1 MSSPCWL
8 RGDEGPGP
16 GTSGN
21 PQSRLLGCTFGAVGL
36 QLSLEA
42 PEGPGCM
49 EKQKAPIQDS
59 RAKRRHGLR
68 TRVGLQAGGG
78 DPRHSLETSGKV
90 LGRF

>member
-1 MSSPCWL
+1 
-8 RGDEGPGP
+8 
-16 GTSGN
+16 
-21 PQSRLLGCTFGAVGL
+21 
-36 QLSLEA
+36 
-42 PEGPGCM
+42 M
-49 EKQKAPIQDS
+49 EKQKAPVQDS